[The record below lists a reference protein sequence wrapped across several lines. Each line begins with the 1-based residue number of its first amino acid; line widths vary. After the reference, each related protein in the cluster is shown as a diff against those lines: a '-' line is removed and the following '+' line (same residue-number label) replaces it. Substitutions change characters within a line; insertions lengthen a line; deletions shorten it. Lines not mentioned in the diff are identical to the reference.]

1 MSSWRTI
8 RQRTAPSAPRIASS
22 RERPVDC
29 ASCRFATFAHAIS
42 STIATAPS
50 RTKSGFRTSPT
61 IASLNEAAVADS
73 SLPIES
79 GYTWRK
85 RSAATPISALAV
97 SSVTPGLSR
106 AATARKWP
114 WLVLAGSACRGR

>member
-1 MSSWRTI
+1 MI
-8 RQRTAPSAPRIASS
+8 LERTAPTAPRIASS
-22 RERPVDC
+22 RERPIAC

-50 RTKSGFRTSPT
+50 RTSSGCRTSPT
-61 IASLNEAAVADS
+61 IDSLNGAAVADS
-73 SLPIES
+73 SLPIAS
-79 GYTWRK
+79 GYAWRN
-85 RSAATPISALAV
+85 RSAATLISALAV

-106 AATARKWP
+106 PATARKWP